1 MSETAVRE
9 LVDQVK
15 RLSEDERLLFDELVA
30 QLEEEEWAREAETA
44 RRSARDRGID
54 QEAIDHAVAKVRYG
68 S

>member
-1 MSETAVRE
+1 MSETAVHE

-44 RRSARDRGID
+44 RRLARDRGID
-54 QEAIDHAVAKVRYG
+54 QGTIDRAVARVRYG

>member
-1 MSETAVRE
+1 MSEIAVHE

-30 QLEEEEWAREAETA
+30 QLEEKEWAREAETA
-44 RRSARDRGID
+44 RRLARDRGID
-54 QEAIDHAVAKVRYG
+54 QATIDRAVARVRYG